1 MISFVLYLCGLNKR
15 LSTQISID
23 CSDYNLIEK
32 HENDDSPLL
41 QGVIYPNSD
50 RL

>member
-32 HENDDSPLL
+32 HENDDSPFFRNL
-41 QGVIYPNSD
+41 N
-50 RL
+50 